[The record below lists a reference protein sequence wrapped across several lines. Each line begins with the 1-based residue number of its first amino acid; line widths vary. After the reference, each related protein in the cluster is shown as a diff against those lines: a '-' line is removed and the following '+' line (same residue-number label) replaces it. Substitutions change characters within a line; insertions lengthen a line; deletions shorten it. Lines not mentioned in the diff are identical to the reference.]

1 MFDVLIRGGR
11 VVDGT
16 GTPWFRADVGIEGDR
31 IAAVRADLSSADA
44 GWVVDATGLV
54 VAPRA
59 ELARL
64 GLTLEWDS
72 LDGYFRRLER
82 TGGGNNIASYISYAT
97 IRKGTIGDTDR
108 HPELAELDVMKGLLA
123 EGMQDGGLGL
133 VANLYNSD
141 AIYSTTDELVELC
154 RVAAQ

>member
-54 VAPRA
+54 VAPGFVDMHCHSEYTILRQPKNEFKVRQGVTTECVSQVLSPGPLRRTAVDEARA

-64 GLTLEWDS
+64 GL
-72 LDGYFRRLER
+72 
-82 TGGGNNIASYISYAT
+82 
-97 IRKGTIGDTDR
+97 
-108 HPELAELDVMKGLLA
+108 
-123 EGMQDGGLGL
+123 
-133 VANLYNSD
+133 
-141 AIYSTTDELVELC
+141 
-154 RVAAQ
+154 